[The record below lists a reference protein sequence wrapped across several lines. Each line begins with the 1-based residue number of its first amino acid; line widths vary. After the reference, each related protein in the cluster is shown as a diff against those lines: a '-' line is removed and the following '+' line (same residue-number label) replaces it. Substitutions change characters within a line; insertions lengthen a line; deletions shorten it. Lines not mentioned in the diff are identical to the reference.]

1 MREFINKVFAELD
14 IGLRPLDP
22 ETLESANTMS
32 GLNIVLRADPGA
44 MTLEGRC
51 DLLALDDIC
60 DPRFP
65 EFQKHILRLNDLDFL
80 PGDFRIGVSL
90 VDLTVQMKGV
100 LSVNPGDS
108 GTGGRIMHM
117 LKSMVFYGTV
127 SRDRL
132 LSSYDELYQES
143 SGTVPEN

>member
-1 MREFINKVFAELD
+1 MLEFINRAFAELD

-22 ETLESANTMS
+22 DTLESANTMS
-32 GLNIVLRADPGA
+32 GLNIVLRADPGSW
-44 MTLEGRC
+44 TLEGRC
-51 DLLALDDIC
+51 DLLSLENIC

-65 EFQKHILRLNDLDFL
+65 EFQKAILRLNDLDFL

-90 VDLTVQMKGV
+90 VDLTVRMEAF
-100 LSVNPGDS
+100 LSLSPDDS
-108 GTGGRIMHM
+108 GAGGRILHM

-132 LSSYDELYQES
+132 LSSYDELYQEN
-143 SGTVPEN
+143 GGVTPEN